1 MGLRF
6 RKVFSLGGLLR
17 LNISKTG
24 IGVGVGP
31 RGFSL
36 SIGSK
41 GIRSSVGVP
50 GSGVSYQDTTSW
62 KNLNESTDA
71 PAGQIDL
78 SSGVENNVSANS
90 APTVNF
96 WKIAFVLLVTAIF
109 VWYLTSSNQREV
121 NQREVPPTVAP
132 APAPN
137 RALTPPEIRE
147 VQTLLI
153 QSGYKAG
160 PADGIAGSKTRLAAK
175 AYLKAKGMQ
184 PTIDLDLNLLNQL
197 RTQ

>member
-41 GIRSSVGVP
+41 GIRKSVGIP
-50 GSGVSYQDTTSW
+50 GSGLSYQDTTSW
-62 KNLNESTDA
+62 KKLNEASDA
-71 PAGQIDL
+71 PAEQVA
-78 SSGVENNVSANS
+78 SGTSDENHVTGNS
-90 APTVNF
+90 ASTINP
-96 WKIAFVLLVTAIF
+96 WKIAFVLLVAAIS
-109 VWYLTSSNQREV
+109 VWYFISSNQRAIQQPEAL
-121 NQREVPPTVAP
+121 TTI

-137 RALTPPEIRE
+137 HALSPPEVRE
-147 VQTLLI
+147 AQILLN
-153 QSGYKAG
+153 QKDYKAG
-160 PADGIAGSKTRLAAK
+160 PVDGVVGPKTRLAAK
-175 AYLKAKGMQ
+175 AFLKVKGMQ
-184 PTIDLDLNLLNQL
+184 PVTDLDLHFLNQL
-197 RTQ
+197 RAQ

>member
-41 GIRSSVGVP
+41 GIRRSVGVP
-50 GSGVSYQDTTSW
+50 GSGLSYQDTTSW
-62 KNLNESTDA
+62 KKLNQATDA
-71 PAGQIDL
+71 PAEQVD
-78 SSGVENNVSANS
+78 SSTSVENNVGAHPAS
-90 APTVNF
+90 TVNP
-96 WKIAFVLLVTAIF
+96 WKIAFGLLVGAIF
-109 VWYLTSSNQREV
+109 TWYLTSLNQKTV
-121 NQREVPPTVAP
+121 TQPAAPPAV

-137 RALTPPEIRE
+137 RPLTSPEIRE
-147 VQTLLI
+147 VQILLN
-153 QSGYKAG
+153 QKGYRAG
-160 PADGIAGSKTRLAAK
+160 PADGVGGPKTMLAAK
-175 AYLKAKGMQ
+175 AYLKSKGLQ
-184 PTIDLDLNLLNQL
+184 QATDLDLHFLNQL
-197 RTQ
+197 RAQ

>member
-6 RKVFSLGGLLR
+6 RKIISLGSLLR

-41 GIRSSVGVP
+41 GICKSVGIP
-50 GSGVSYQDTTSW
+50 GSGISYQETMSW
-62 KNLNESTDA
+62 KKLNESTDV

-78 SSGVENNVSANS
+78 SAGVENNVSANS
-90 APTVNF
+90 APTGNP
-96 WKIAFVLLVTAIF
+96 WKIAFVLLAAAIF

-132 APAPN
+132 APN

-153 QSGYKAG
+153 QNGYKAG

-184 PTIDLDLNLLNQL
+184 PAIDLDLNLLNQL
-197 RTQ
+197 RAQ

>member
-17 LNISKTG
+17 LNVSKTG

-41 GIRSSVGVP
+41 GIRKSVGIP
-50 GSGVSYQDTTSW
+50 GIGLSYQDTTSW
-62 KNLNESTDA
+62 KKLNEAADA
-71 PAGQIDL
+71 PAEQVG
-78 SSGVENNVSANS
+78 SSTSDENHGSENPASTIN
-90 APTVNF
+90 P
-96 WKIAFVLLVTAIF
+96 WKIAFVLLVMAIS
-109 VWYLTSSNQREV
+109 VWYFISSNQKLTHQPEV
-121 NQREVPPTVAP
+121 LPTI

-137 RALTPPEIRE
+137 RTLTPPEIRE

-153 QSGYKAG
+153 QNGYKAG
-160 PADGIAGSKTRLAAK
+160 PADGIVGSKTRLAAK

-184 PTIDLDLNLLNQL
+184 PAIDLDLNLLNQL
-197 RTQ
+197 RAQ

>member
-41 GIRSSVGVP
+41 GIRRSVGIP
-50 GSGVSYQDTTSW
+50 GSGLSYQDTTSW
-62 KNLNESTDA
+62 KKLNEAADA
-71 PAGQIDL
+71 PAEQVDSATGD
-78 SSGVENNVSANS
+78 ENHVSENPASTIN
-90 APTVNF
+90 P
-96 WKIAFVLLVTAIF
+96 WKIAFVLLVVAIS
-109 VWYLTSSNQREV
+109 VWYFISSNQKLTHQPEAL
-121 NQREVPPTVAP
+121 PTI

-137 RALTPPEIRE
+137 RPLTPPEIRE
-147 VQTLLI
+147 VQTLLN
-153 QSGYKAG
+153 QRGYKAG
-160 PADGIAGSKTRLAAK
+160 PADGVGGPKTRLAAK
-175 AYLKAKGMQ
+175 AYLKSKGLQ
-184 PTIDLDLNLLNQL
+184 QATDLDLHFLNQL
-197 RTQ
+197 RAQ

>member
-41 GIRSSVGVP
+41 GIRKSVGIP
-50 GSGVSYQDTTSW
+50 GTGLSYQDTTSW
-62 KNLNESTDA
+62 KKLNEASDA
-71 PAGQIDL
+71 PAEQVT
-78 SSGVENNVSANS
+78 SGTSDENHVTGNS
-90 APTVNF
+90 ASTINP
-96 WKIAFVLLVTAIF
+96 WKIAFVLLVVAIS
-109 VWYLTSSNQREV
+109 VWYFISSNQRAIQQPEAL
-121 NQREVPPTVAP
+121 TTI

-137 RALTPPEIRE
+137 HALSSPEVRE
-147 VQTLLI
+147 AQILLN
-153 QSGYKAG
+153 QRGYKAVPVDGVVG
-160 PADGIAGSKTRLAAK
+160 PKTKLAAK
-175 AYLKAKGMQ
+175 VYLKAKGLQ
-184 PTIDLDLNLLNQL
+184 PSSDLDLYFLIQL
-197 RTQ
+197 RAQ

>member
-41 GIRSSVGVP
+41 GIRKSVGIP
-50 GSGVSYQDTTSW
+50 GSGLSYQDTTSW
-62 KNLNESTDA
+62 KKLNEASDA
-71 PAGQIDL
+71 PAEQVA
-78 SSGVENNVSANS
+78 SGTSDENHVTGNS
-90 APTVNF
+90 ASTINP
-96 WKIAFVLLVTAIF
+96 WKIAFVLLVVAIS
-109 VWYLTSSNQREV
+109 VWYFISSNQRAIQQPEAL
-121 NQREVPPTVAP
+121 TTI

-137 RALTPPEIRE
+137 HALSSPEVRE
-147 VQTLLI
+147 AQTLLN
-153 QSGYKAG
+153 QKGYKAG
-160 PADGIAGSKTRLAAK
+160 PVDGVVGPKTRLAAK
-175 AYLKAKGMQ
+175 AFLKAKGIQ
-184 PTIDLDLNLLNQL
+184 PATDLDLHFLNQL
-197 RTQ
+197 RAQ

>member
-41 GIRSSVGVP
+41 GIRKSVGIP
-50 GSGVSYQDTTSW
+50 GSGLSYQDTTSW
-62 KNLNESTDA
+62 KKLNEVADTPIEQLDSSASDENHVSEDPASTIN
-71 PAGQIDL
+71 P
-78 SSGVENNVSANS
+78 
-90 APTVNF
+90 
-96 WKIAFVLLVTAIF
+96 WKIAFGLLVAAIS
-109 VWYLTSSNQREV
+109 VWYFISSNQKSTHQPEV
-121 NQREVPPTVAP
+121 LHTI

-137 RALTPPEIRE
+137 RPLTSSEIRE
-147 VQTLLI
+147 VQILLN
-153 QSGYKAG
+153 QKGYKAG
-160 PADGIAGSKTRLAAK
+160 AVDGVVGSKTRLAAK
-175 AYLKAKGMQ
+175 AYLKAKGIQ
-184 PTIDLDLNLLNQL
+184 PTIDLDLHFLNQL
-197 RTQ
+197 RGQ

>member
-41 GIRSSVGVP
+41 GIRKSVGIP
-50 GSGVSYQDTTSW
+50 GSGLSYQDTKSW
-62 KNLNESTDA
+62 KKLNEVADA
-71 PAGQIDL
+71 PAEQVDL
-78 SSGVENNVSANS
+78 ATNDENHFSENS
-90 APTVNF
+90 ASTINL
-96 WKIAFVLLVTAIF
+96 WKIAFVLLVVAIS
-109 VWYLTSSNQREV
+109 VWYFISSNQKLTHHAEALH
-121 NQREVPPTVAP
+121 TI

-137 RALTPPEIRE
+137 RPLTPPEIRE
-147 VQTLLI
+147 VQTLLN
-153 QSGYKAG
+153 QKGYRAG
-160 PADGIAGSKTRLAAK
+160 PADGVGGPKTMLAAK
-175 AYLKAKGMQ
+175 AYLKAKGLQ
-184 PTIDLDLNLLNQL
+184 PLTDLDLHFLTQL
-197 RTQ
+197 RAQ

>member
-6 RKVFSLGGLLR
+6 CKVFSLGGLLR

-62 KNLNESTDA
+62 KRLNESTDT
-71 PAGQIDL
+71 PAEQIN
-78 SSGVENNVSANS
+78 SSISDENHASENS
-90 APTVNF
+90 APPVNF
-96 WKIAFVLLVTAIF
+96 WKIAFFLLAAAIF
-109 VWYLTSSNQREV
+109 VWYLTSSNQREL
-121 NQREVPPTVAP
+121 NQREVPPTV

-153 QSGYKAG
+153 QNGYKAG

-175 AYLKAKGMQ
+175 AYLRAKGM
-184 PTIDLDLNLLNQL
+184 PPAIDLDLNLLNQL
-197 RTQ
+197 RAQ